1 MTIQQFLKI
10 DKKVAERFQYAHALK
25 SGWRHQNAP
34 KFCNYCINELHIR
47 QALCWYKV
55 WYIYL

>member
-10 DKKVAERFQYAHALK
+10 DKKVAERFQYARAFK
-25 SGWRHQNAP
+25 WWRRHQNAP
-34 KFCNYCINELHIR
+34 KSCNYCINELYIK

-55 WYIYL
+55 WYI